1 MNLEQILDSP
11 WVHVE
16 ARLHD
21 NFLPASYQG
30 EKVFLLLRGHKVLR
44 QKIPSSSN
52 DLDLSAGWR

>member
-1 MNLEQILDSP
+1 MNLESILDFP

-16 ARLHD
+16 AKLHD
-21 NFLPASYQG
+21 NFLPAPYQG
-30 EKVFLLLRGHKVLR
+30 DKAFLLLHDHQVLR